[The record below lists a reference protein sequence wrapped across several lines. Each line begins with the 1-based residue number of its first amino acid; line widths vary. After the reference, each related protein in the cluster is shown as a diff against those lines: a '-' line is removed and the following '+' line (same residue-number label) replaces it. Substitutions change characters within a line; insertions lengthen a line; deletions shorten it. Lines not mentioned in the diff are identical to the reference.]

1 MNVPTDEE
9 IKRGLEF
16 ILTHF
21 AAFGFPRTIST
32 KTTEGRQLLVNNR
45 AEALARFK
53 QANYLDCR
61 INAYSNHDIKG
72 DPNFIFIDIDSTDKI
87 LLDKVLTG
95 KFQSIEAHP
104 TVLYT
109 GNGFHIYQSIKSICL
124 DEVGTFSTYSNP
136 SRQFL
141 KFAETYLSNNECD
154 PNHNPSFKS
163 CLVRIPNS
171 VNSKN
176 GMQVEI
182 VQSWNGQRPDIRLLL
197 GSFYAWIL
205 TEAKKQQ
212 EKISKIITNSNFR
225 KSEIKWIE
233 NSLLK
238 TPIEDY
244 RKNAIAL
251 ILAPYLINIRKISYD
266 NSFSII
272 KKWLTTCNE
281 LRHLDSNFDDRIKTS
296 LYTAMRKQTLPMRL
310 DTLEDRNRELHR
322 LLTEKTKVEGTLK

>member
-9 IKRGLEF
+9 IKTGLEF

-21 AAFGFPRTIST
+21 AAFGFPRAIST

-72 DPNFIFIDIDSTDKI
+72 DPNFIFIDIDSTDKL
-87 LLDKVLTG
+87 LLDEVLTG

-109 GNGFHIYQSIKSICL
+109 GNGFHIYQPIKSICL
-124 DEVGTFSTYSNP
+124 DEVGTFSTYSKP

-163 CLVRIPNS
+163 CMVRIPNS
-171 VNSKN
+171 INSKN
-176 GMQVEI
+176 GLQVKI
-182 VQSWNGQRPDIRLLL
+182 VQAWDEKRPAIKLLL
-197 GSFYAWIL
+197 GSFYAWFI
-205 TEAKKQQ
+205 TEEKKRQKKSPAFAGQ
-212 EKISKIITNSNFR
+212 INNSD
-225 KSEIKWIE
+225 KLQIKWIE
-233 NSLLK
+233 NNLLK
-238 TPIEDY
+238 TPLNDY
-244 RKNAIAL
+244 RKTLVNL
-251 ILAPYLINIRKISYD
+251 VLAPYLVNIQHL
-266 NSFSII
+266 SFEEASGII
-272 KKWLTTCNE
+272 QQWLDLCRTERPLDFNAK
-281 LRHLDSNFDDRIKTS
+281 HLVGVA
-296 LYTAMRKQTLPMRL
+296 LTAAR
-310 DTLEDRNRELHR
+310 
-322 LLTEKTKVEGTLK
+322 